1 MTNLVVVFDLDQT
14 IGYFTQIGILIDSIE
29 TITKRK
35 LKLNEFFKLLDM
47 FPLIFRKGIMKTFE
61 LLKLKKKDDNKV
73 KVVIYTNNMGPKTW
87 VHNIRKYIEQK
98 LDYKLFNK
106 TIAAWKVGNKQY
118 EKKRTSHNKRYD
130 DLLNCCNLKKRD
142 KIIFFDD
149 FIHNHMMN
157 NQITYIHNK
166 PYKYDYKFENMVNKI
181 FSSKLNVPLKI
192 LSKKALLEEIE
203 KYKYKCNFDK
213 KVFKENEFIT
223 PIKLFL
229 KENKKNNS
237 KKIKKGKN
245 KKQNKTQK
253 NNN

>member
-47 FPLIFRKGIMKTFE
+47 FPLIFRKGMCVCVFD
-61 LLKLKKKDDNKV
+61 LLKLKKSDDNKV

-106 TIAAWKVGNKQY
+106 TMCSVWKVCVCKQY

-130 DLLNCCNLKKRD
+130 DLLNCCNFKKRD

-181 FSSKLNVPLKI
+181 FSSKLN
-192 LSKKALLEEIE
+192 
-203 KYKYKCNFDK
+203 
-213 KVFKENEFIT
+213 T
-223 PIKLFL
+223 IK
-229 KENKKNNS
+229 NI
-237 KKIKKGKN
+237 IKKSTIRRNRKI
-245 KKQNKTQK
+245 
-253 NNN
+253 